1 MLGLK
6 AIPGDMQATR
16 TVVIARH
23 TGSEPRD
30 WISSTRPSATLV
42 TARSH
47 VAIGAIKV
55 CKFRGELVAQ
65 ALGFWRYPSNESGRG
80 PLLLYPLA
88 ILVFAV
94 LSLIGWRVMRRF
106 GWRGELVFLA
116 VVAGAGHVP
125 GLLRGRAGTRG
136 H

>member
-1 MLGLK
+1 MT
-6 AIPGDMQATR
+6 MQQIFLLASCVYLAVLVAT
-16 TVVIARH
+16 AYF
-23 TGSEPRD
+23 
-30 WISSTRPSATLV
+30 TRA
-42 TARSH
+42 TARRVLGALAGG
-47 VAIGAIKV
+47 VAVAVVGFGV
-55 CKFRGELVAQ
+55 EFVAQ
-65 ALGFWRYPSNESGRG
+65 ALGFWRYPSDESGRG
-80 PLLLYPLA
+80 PLLLYPLL